1 MNKILLKEVLG
12 LYFRLKF
19 LVDNSAKLKMLD
31 KLLTK
36 LKQNGDRVLLFSQ
49 MTRVM
54 DILEDYCTWRGHKYC
69 RLDGQTAHEDRTDR
83 IDDYNRPGSDKFIF
97 LISTKAGQ

>member
-1 MNKILLKEVLG
+1 
-12 LYFRLKF
+12 
-19 LVDNSAKLKMLD
+19 MLD

-54 DILEDYCTWRGHKYC
+54 DILEDYCNWRGHTYC
-69 RLDGQTAHEDRTDR
+69 RLDESTAHEDPAER
-83 IDDYNRPGSDKFIF
+83 IDDYNRPGSDTYHRRDTSRGI
-97 LISTKAGQ
+97 Q